1 MYLILTNL
9 ESTDMLAV
17 LKKKQHLVKQV
28 AGPPF
33 YHRLLHDSS
42 SSVTPSDV
50 TYPEVHRS
58 ILWHQFKK
66 LKLPMW
72 KV

>member
-17 LKKKQHLVKQV
+17 LKKKHHLVKQA

-42 SSVTPSDV
+42 SSVT
-50 TYPEVHRS
+50 
-58 ILWHQFKK
+58 HQCCN
-66 LKLPMW
+66 LPGGTPLHFMAS
-72 KV
+72 V